1 MSMEALLQEQL
12 VPDFAERVQ
21 SAITAAEELA
31 EELRQAEDSTMSV
44 DSLPEYQELVR
55 LKVIIE
61 LETSRTLSETARIAA
76 ALDGMELTDTDVQTE
91 VDQ

>member
-1 MSMEALLQEQL
+1 MSDQV
-12 VPDFAERVQ
+12 VPEFGERVRHAVL
-21 SAITAAEELA
+21 SGERLA
-31 EELRQAEDSTMSV
+31 NRLKRDGGSTSTV
-44 DSLPEYQELVR
+44 LSSPEYQELVR

-76 ALDGMELTDTDVQTE
+76 ALEGSDLADMDVPTE